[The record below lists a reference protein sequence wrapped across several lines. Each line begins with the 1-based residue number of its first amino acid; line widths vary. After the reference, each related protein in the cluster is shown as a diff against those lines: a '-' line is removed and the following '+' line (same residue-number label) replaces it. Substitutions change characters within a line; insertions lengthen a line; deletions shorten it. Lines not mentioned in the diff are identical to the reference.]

1 MRIQVGGL
9 SQGTYSYQFH
19 STPEELSLDD
29 RFPSEVIIDATLE
42 KAATQIFLH
51 VAVTTEGRFECDRC
65 VSQFPLPLKNTYR
78 MYYVWDGAEAG
89 VLDSSEVQV
98 VSASLPMIDIS
109 DDVRQTVLLS
119 VPLKLL
125 CKANCRGLCPEC
137 GTNMNADP
145 CTCSGQSSDG
155 HWEPLRTIRNNLS

>member
-1 MRIQVGGL
+1 MKIQVGGL
-9 SQGTYSYQFH
+9 SQGTYTYQFH
-19 STPEELSLDD
+19 STPEELGLDD

-42 KAATQIFLH
+42 KAATQIFLD
-51 VAVTTEGRFECDRC
+51 VAVTTDGRVECDRC
-65 VSQFPLPLKNTYR
+65 VTQLRLPLKNTYR

-89 VLDSSEVQV
+89 VLDPLEVRV
-98 VSASLPMIDIS
+98 FSPGLPMINIS

-137 GTNMNADP
+137 GTNMNVDS

-155 HWEPLRTIRNNLS
+155 RWEALRTLRNSLS